1 MFNYIKW
8 ELKSIYRKYTKILI
22 VMAVI
27 MGLVAIMPFSDSI
40 VTNAILFAFI
50 ISMLLL
56 MISTYV
62 LGTKKVVDTFR
73 KPTFLLESMISIPP
87 SKLLLA
93 KYVLAIIINVVC
105 ALLFVLGLSIIVA
118 KATNFIEFLEFLEIP
133 INFETLEV
141 LVTLLISS
149 TLFTSTVTLCFVWL
163 KSMFPKMKG
172 SLFLGVIVWYLG
184 MVFLSAI
191 FAELEVESTWV
202 FNAIELVIIVLSY
215 FGTVKLI
222 ENKLEIYN

>member
-8 ELKSIYRKYTKILI
+8 ELKSIYRKYAKILI
-22 VMAVI
+22 VIAVI
-27 MGLVAIMPFSDSI
+27 MGLIEIMPFSDGI
-40 VTNAILFAFI
+40 VTKAILFAFI

-56 MISTYV
+56 SISTYV

-93 KYVLAIIINVVC
+93 KYLLAIIINVIC
-105 ALLFVLGLSIIVA
+105 ALLLVLGLSIIVA
-118 KATNFIEFLEFLEIP
+118 RETNFIEFLDFLEIP

-163 KSMFPKMKG
+163 RSMFPKMKG

-191 FAELEVESTWV
+191 FAELEVESTLV
-202 FNAIELVIIVLSY
+202 FNMIELVIIVLSY
-215 FGTVKLI
+215 FGTFHLI

>member
-93 KYVLAIIINVVC
+93 KYLLAIIINVVC

-172 SLFLGVIVWYLG
+172 SLFLGVIVWYFG